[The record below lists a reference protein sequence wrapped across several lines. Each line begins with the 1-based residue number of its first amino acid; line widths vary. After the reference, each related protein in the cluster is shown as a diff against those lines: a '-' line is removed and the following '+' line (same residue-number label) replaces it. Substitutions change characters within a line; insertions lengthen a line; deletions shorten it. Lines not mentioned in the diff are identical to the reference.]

1 MLAQPCRVPVPT
13 RPDGP
18 FGVVEPAVGKSKADR
33 RYFACAGLRKFGSHA
48 AFYSTGYWL
57 DAKTNLVSAGR
68 VHGVGGARH
77 GDFKAAAEPRCD
89 VGETYDIVN

>member
-1 MLAQPCRVPVPT
+1 MLSRPYRFPVQVKPNS
-13 RPDGP
+13 P
-18 FGVVEPAVGKSKADR
+18 FVVADPVVGKSKAVR

-68 VHGVGGARH
+68 VHGVGGARD